1 MLVDLFLAGTETTST
16 TLAWAVLYMVRE
28 QEVQKKVQEELDRV
42 VGELRILIT
51 AMSKLTLYIAQNVWS
66 FLYFKKRKD

>member
-42 VGELRILIT
+42 VGELKGLIG
-51 AMSKLTLYIAQNVWS
+51 
-66 FLYFKKRKD
+66 

>member
-28 QEVQKKVQEELDRV
+28 QEVQNKVQEELDRV
-42 VGELRILIT
+42 VGELWILIT
-51 AMSKLTLYIAQNVWS
+51 TMTKLMLYIAQNVWS